1 MRTVFVLTRT
11 MLLDRTVF
19 VSVEQRES
27 EVPGSVV
34 LPLRRAWL
42 VLAVVVIADVMDLID
57 SSIANLAGPSIR
69 ADLGGGQVTVQWV
82 LSAYTA
88 AFALG
93 LVTSGRLGDLLG
105 RRRLFLLGM
114 TGFTLASLACG
125 LAPDVVFLI
134 VARTLQGLFG
144 SVMIPQGMALVKV
157 VFPPQKLRQALIPFG
172 PIMGLDTVAGPILAG
187 WLLHL
192 DLFGSQWRSIF
203 LINVPLGIITGALG
217 WHVLPRRGG
226 EDPDAR
232 LDLTGVG
239 LLTADS
245 ALLIVPLIQGR
256 ELGWP
261 AWTYVMMAAAVVLL
275 ALFVVSERRSAHPVI
290 TPSLFGKRSF
300 VVGLLIVAGFYAAL
314 SAFVLVI
321 NLLLQLGLRW
331 TPLHTGLT
339 LIPWALGTAVAV
351 LLAGAVL
358 APKMGRATLHLG
370 LAIAV
375 IGLLALWWSVAH
387 WGAGITFW
395 TLAPALLL
403 TGFGAGLVFVPL
415 FDFILGDATTEEVGT
430 GAGTLNAVQQFAGAI
445 GVAALGTVFFTR
457 VGHPTT
463 GSYFAAAE
471 LVFGVAAGLDLLTLL
486 LVGLLPRQAQ
496 QADG

>member
-1 MRTVFVLTRT
+1 MSIHQQTSQAPAADT
-11 MLLDRTVF
+11 
-19 VSVEQRES
+19 
-27 EVPGSVV
+27 PP
-34 LPLRRAWL
+34 LPLRTAWL
-42 VLAVVVIADVMDLID
+42 VLVVVVLADIMDLID

-69 ADLGGGQVTVQWV
+69 ADLGGSQVTVQWV

-114 TGFTLASLACG
+114 TGFTLTSLACG
-125 LAPDVVFLI
+125 LAPSVVFLI
-134 VARTLQGLFG
+134 IARTLQGLCG
-144 SVMIPQGMALVKV
+144 SVMIPQGLALVKV
-157 VFPPQKLRQALIPFG
+157 VFPPPYLRKALTPVG
-172 PIMGLDTVAGPILAG
+172 PLMGLTMVGGPILAG

-192 DLFGSQWRSIF
+192 DLFGSQWRAIF
-203 LINVPLGIITGALG
+203 LINVPFGIVAAVLARR
-217 WHVLPRRGG
+217 VLPRRGG
-226 EDPDAR
+226 EDPTAR

-239 LLTADS
+239 LLTAAS

-275 ALFVVSERRSAHPVI
+275 ALFVVSERHSRHPVI
-290 TPSLFGKRSF
+290 APTLLRKRSF
-300 VVGLLIVAGFYAAL
+300 VVGLMIVAGFYASL

-321 NLLLQLGLRW
+321 NLLLQLGMGW

-358 APKMGRATLHLG
+358 AERLGRASLHLG
-370 LAIAV
+370 LSVAV
-375 IGLLALWWSVAH
+375 VGLLALWWSVAH
-387 WGAGITFW
+387 WGTEITVSK
-395 TLAPALLL
+395 LAPALLV
-403 TGFGAGLVFVPL
+403 TGFGSGLVFVPL
-415 FDFILGDATTEEVGT
+415 VDFILGDATAEEVGT
-430 GAGTLNAVQQFAGAI
+430 GAGMLNAVQQFAGAI

-457 VGHPTT
+457 VGHPSTH
-463 GSYFAAAE
+463 SYLAAAE
-471 LVFGVAAGLDLLTLL
+471 LVFAVVAALDFLTLL
-486 LVGLLPRQAQ
+486 LVGLLPRHAQ
-496 QADG
+496 QTHG

>member
-1 MRTVFVLTRT
+1 
-11 MLLDRTVF
+11 
-19 VSVEQRES
+19 
-27 EVPGSVV
+27 
-34 LPLRRAWL
+34 
-42 VLAVVVIADVMDLID
+42 MDLID
-57 SSIANLAGPSIR
+57 SSVANLAGPSIR

-144 SVMIPQGMALVKV
+144 SVMIPQGLALMTA
-157 VFPPQKLRQALIPFG
+157 VFPLQHLRKALTPVG
-172 PIMGLDTVAGPILAG
+172 PVMGAATVAGPILAG

-192 DLFGSQWRSIF
+192 NLFGSQWRSIF
-203 LINVPLGIITGALG
+203 LINIP
-217 WHVLPRRGG
+217 
-226 EDPDAR
+226 
-232 LDLTGVG
+232 
-239 LLTADS
+239 
-245 ALLIVPLIQGR
+245 
-256 ELGWP
+256 
-261 AWTYVMMAAAVVLL
+261 
-275 ALFVVSERRSAHPVI
+275 
-290 TPSLFGKRSF
+290 
-300 VVGLLIVAGFYAAL
+300 
-314 SAFVLVI
+314 FVLII

-358 APKMGRATLHLG
+358 AEKLGRASLHPG
-370 LAIAV
+370 PSVAV
-375 IGLLALWWSVAH
+375 TGLLALWWSVAH
-387 WGAGITFW
+387 WGAGITVW
-395 TLAPALLL
+395 KLAPALVL
-403 TGFGAGLVFVPL
+403 TGFGSGLVFVPL

-430 GAGTLNAVQQFAGAI
+430 GAGLLNAVQQFAGAI
-445 GVAALGTVFFTR
+445 GVAALGTVFFAR
-457 VGHPTT
+457 VGHPTA

-471 LVFGVAAGLDLLTLL
+471 LVFGIAAALYILTLL
-486 LVGLLPRQAQ
+486 LVGLLPRHAQ
-496 QADG
+496 RAHG

>member
-1 MRTVFVLTRT
+1 MSITQQSSQAPST
-11 MLLDRTVF
+11 
-19 VSVEQRES
+19 
-27 EVPGSVV
+27 PV
-34 LPLRRAWL
+34 LPLRTAWL
-42 VLAVVVIADVMDLID
+42 VLVVVFLADVMDLID

-69 ADLGGGQVTVQWV
+69 ADLGGGPVTVQWV

-125 LAPDVVFLI
+125 LAPDPVFLI
-134 VARTLQGLFG
+134 VARTVQGLCG
-144 SVMIPQGMALVKV
+144 SVMIPQGLALMKI
-157 VFPPQKLRQALIPFG
+157 VFPPQHLRKALMPIG
-172 PIMGLDTVAGPILAG
+172 PLMGLATVAGPVLAG
-187 WLLHL
+187 WLLRL
-192 DLFGSQWRSIF
+192 NLFGSEWRSIF
-203 LINVPLGIITGALG
+203 LINIPFGVLALVLARR
-217 WHVLPRRGG
+217 VLPHRGG
-226 EDPDAR
+226 EDPAAR

-239 LLTADS
+239 LLTAAS

-261 AWTYVMMAAAVVLL
+261 AWTYVMMAASVALL
-275 ALFVVSERRSAHPVI
+275 ALFAVSERRSAHPVI
-290 TPSLFGKRSF
+290 APSLFRRRSF
-300 VVGLLIVAGFYAAL
+300 VVGLMIVGGFYASL

-321 NLLLQLGLRW
+321 NLLLQQGLGW

-339 LIPWALGTAVAV
+339 LLPWALGTAVAV

-358 APKMGRATLHLG
+358 AEKLGRAALHLG
-370 LAIAV
+370 LSLAV

-387 WGAGITFW
+387 WGADITVW
-395 TLAPALLL
+395 KLAPALVL
-403 TGFGAGLVFVPL
+403 TGFGSGLVFVPL
-415 FDFILGDATTEEVGT
+415 FDFVLGDATTEEVGT

-457 VGHPTT
+457 AGHASVP
-463 GSYFAAAE
+463 SCLAAAE
-471 LVFGVAAGLDLLTLL
+471 LVFGIAAGLNFLTLL
-486 LVGLLPRQAQ
+486 LVGLLPRHAQ
-496 QADG
+496 RAHG

>member
-1 MRTVFVLTRT
+1 
-11 MLLDRTVF
+11 VF
-19 VSVEQRES
+19 VSVNQRES
-27 EVPGSVV
+27 EAPASIT
-34 LPLRRAWL
+34 LPLRVAWL

-134 VARTLQGLFG
+134 VARTLQGASG
-144 SVMIPQGMALVKV
+144 SVMIPQGLAMVKV
-157 VFPPQKLRQALIPFG
+157 VFPPQHLRKALTPVG
-172 PIMGLDTVAGPILAG
+172 PLMGVVTVAGPIVAG

-203 LINVPLGIITGALG
+203 LINVPLGIIAGALG
-217 WHVLPRRGG
+217 WRVLPRRGG
-226 EDPDAR
+226 EDPAAR

-239 LLTADS
+239 LLTAAS

-261 AWTYVMMAAAVVLL
+261 VWTYVMMAAAVILF
-275 ALFVVSERRSAHPVI
+275 ALFVVSERRSQHPVI
-290 TPSLFGKRSF
+290 APTLFRKRSF
-300 VVGLLIVAGFYAAL
+300 VVGLLIVAGFFGAL
-314 SAFVLVI
+314 SAFVLII

-331 TPLHTGLT
+331 TPLHTGFA
-339 LIPWALGTAVAV
+339 LIPWAFGTAVAV

-358 APKMGRATLHLG
+358 AGKLGRTCLHLG

-375 IGLLALWWSVAH
+375 IGLLALWWSIAH
-387 WGAGITFW
+387 WGAGITVW
-395 TLAPALLL
+395 KLTPALFL
-403 TGFGAGLVFVPL
+403 TGFGSGLVFVPII
-415 FDFILGDATTEEVGT
+415 DFVLGDATTEEVGT
-430 GAGTLNAVQQFAGAI
+430 GAGMVNAVQQFAGAI
-445 GVAALGTVFFTR
+445 GVAGLGTVFFAR
-457 VGHPTT
+457 AGHPSV
-463 GSYFAAAE
+463 GSYFGAAE
-471 LVFGVAAGLDLLTLL
+471 LVFAILAGLDLLTLL
-486 LVGLLPRQAQ
+486 LVGLLPGRAAQ
-496 QADG
+496 IGENE